1 MKKNPMQ
8 TLLPYQLSLAAAVF
22 FIASK
27 ALAQDEPDVEGT
39 NRPLWEAGV
48 AGFALESP
56 AYPGA
61 ADNVQKGLVLPWV
74 VYRGPILRAGG
85 GTFGARMVKTDNF
98 EVDIGFAGSL
108 SANSADV
115 AVRSGMPDLG
125 FLLEFGPR
133 IKYTLAR
140 PSANSLVRLEAPLR
154 GVFELQ
160 DGVHVQ
166 GMAFEPRI
174 TYDHRN
180 LFAGVGV
187 SSSFSLM
194 YGDKKFNQYLYGV
207 PAAYATAQRE
217 SYDAKA
223 GLISPRFQ
231 LSLNHAITKDVRVF
245 GLTRLDAAH
254 LGVNSSS
261 PLHVKNSGVTVGF
274 GLVWTLGRSTRL
286 ESE

>member
-1 MKKNPMQ
+1 MKTTATF
-8 TLLPYQLSLAAAVF
+8 TLALAAAF
-22 FIASK
+22 AFMGNMA
-27 ALAQDEPDVEGT
+27 AAQDEPDVGAAK
-39 NRPLWEAGV
+39 RPLWEAGV

-61 ADNVQKGLVLPWV
+61 ADKVQRGLVLPYF

-85 GTFGARMVKTDNF
+85 GTFGARMAKTDDF

-108 SANSADV
+108 SAMSDDIT
-115 AVRSGMPDLG
+115 VRTGMPDLG

-133 IKYTLAR
+133 VKYTLAR
-140 PSANSLVRLEAPLR
+140 PSANSLVRLEVPLR
-154 GVFELQ
+154 GVFEFQ
-160 DGVHVQ
+160 DGVGLQ
-166 GMAFEPRI
+166 GWAFEPRI

-207 PAAYATAQRE
+207 PAAYATAQRDA
-217 SYDAKA
+217 YDAKA

-231 LSLNHAITKDVRVF
+231 LSLNHAINKDVRVF
-245 GLTRLDAAH
+245 GLTRLDAAN

>member
-1 MKKNPMQ
+1 MGNM
-8 TLLPYQLSLAAAVF
+8 AA
-22 FIASK
+22 
-27 ALAQDEPDVEGT
+27 AQDEPDVEGAQ
-39 NRPLWEAGV
+39 RPLWEAGV

-61 ADNVQKGLVLPWV
+61 ADRVQKGLVLPYF

-85 GTFGARMVKTDNF
+85 GTFGARMAKTDDF

-108 SANSADV
+108 SALSDDIT
-115 AVRSGMPDLG
+115 VRTGMPDLG

-140 PSANSLVRLEAPLR
+140 PSDNSLVRLEVPLR
-154 GVFELQ
+154 GVFEFQ
-160 DGVHVQ
+160 DGVGLQ
-166 GMAFEPRI
+166 GLAFEPRI

-180 LFAGVGV
+180 LFAGVGL

-194 YGDKKFNQYLYGV
+194 YGDKKFNQYLYDV
-207 PAAYATAQRE
+207 PVAYATAERKA
-217 SYDAKA
+217 YDAKA
-223 GLISPRFQ
+223 GLITPRFQ
-231 LSLNHAITKDVRVF
+231 LSLTHAINKDVRVF
-245 GLTRLDAAH
+245 GLTRLDAANA
-254 LGVNSSS
+254 GVNSSS
-261 PLHVKNSGVTVGF
+261 PLHVKNSGFTVGM